1 MKKDFL
7 PFKTFGGAK
16 VPHHKN
22 TSHIKTV
29 TMPIPDIVTIPM
41 SQHIG
46 APCKPIVKKGEY
58 VTVGQIIG
66 ESVAFVSAPI
76 HSSISGTVSD
86 VKPFAMPN
94 GQIVDAVTI
103 KSDGEMTIC
112 ENIKPLEMPTN
123 KSELLEIVKNS
134 GLVGLGGAGF
144 PTHVKLNTPADRKMD
159 FLLINAAECEPYIT
173 SDNREALEN
182 TENVIKG
189 IQLVKNLLDIKTA
202 MIGVED
208 NKPEA
213 IKKLKDTISQIGDDS
228 ISVVTLKASYP
239 QGAEKVL
246 IMACTNRMVP
256 AGKLPSDVGCV
267 VMNIA
272 STGFLYSHINTGIP
286 LVSKRLTIDGSAIKE
301 PTNIIV
307 PIGTQIKDIT
317 EYIGGY
323 KDEVFKILLGGPMMG
338 TAVTS
343 DEFPIVKQNNA
354 ILCLAEKEAK
364 LLEPTDCIR
373 CGRCVKA
380 CPMNL
385 MPIMFDKYT
394 EKSDTEELTKLE
406 ITSCIECGCCSF
418 SCPAGKRLVQSIR
431 LGKNLVRKASAK

>member
-1 MKKDFL
+1 MKNDFL

-22 TSHIKTV
+22 TSKIQTV

-46 APCKPIVKKGEY
+46 APCKPTVKKGEI
-58 VTVGQIIG
+58 VSVGQIIG

-76 HSSISGTVSD
+76 HATISGTISE
-86 VKPFAMPN
+86 VKAFTMPS
-94 GQIVDAVTI
+94 GQIVDAVSI
-103 KSDGEMTIC
+103 KSDGEMRAH
-112 ENIKPLEMPTN
+112 EDIKPLDMPTT
-123 KSELLEIVKNS
+123 KAELVEIVKNS
-134 GLVGLGGAGF
+134 GLVGIGGAGF
-144 PTHVKLNTPADRKMD
+144 PTHIKLNTPADRKID
-159 FLLINAAECEPYIT
+159 YLLINAAECEPYIT

-182 TENVIKG
+182 TENVIRG
-189 IQLVKNLLDIKTA
+189 IKLVKDLLNIETA

-208 NKPEA
+208 NKPDA
-213 IKKLKDTISQIGDDS
+213 IKTLKDMIVKIGDDS

-272 STGFLYSHINTGIP
+272 SVGFVYSHIKTGMP
-286 LVSKRLTIDGSAIKE
+286 LVSKRLTLDGSAIKE

-307 PIGTQIKDIT
+307 PIGTPIKNIV
-317 EYIGGY
+317 EFAGGY

-343 DEFPIVKQNNA
+343 DEFPVVKQNNA
-354 ILCLAEKEAK
+354 ILCLAEKQAK

-373 CGRCVKA
+373 CGRCVNA
-380 CPMNL
+380 CPMKL
-385 MPIMFDKYT
+385 MPVMFDKYT
-394 EKSDTEELTKLE
+394 EKADTEELTNLE

-418 SCPAGKRLVQSIR
+418 SCPAGRKLVQSIK
-431 LGKNLVRKASAK
+431 LGKTLVRKASAK